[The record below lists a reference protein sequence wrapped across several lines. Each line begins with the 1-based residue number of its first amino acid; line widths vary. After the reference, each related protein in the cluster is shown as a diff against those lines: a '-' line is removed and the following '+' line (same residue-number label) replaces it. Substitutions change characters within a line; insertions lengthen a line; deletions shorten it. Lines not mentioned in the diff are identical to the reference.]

1 MTAGMGLAEQ
11 AGVEIASLVERV
23 RLSMVR
29 AETSGVGGGSGTIRD
44 ASGLI
49 VTNAHVAARDLLQV
63 TTLIAR
69 C

>member
-29 AETSGVGGGSGTIRD
+29 AETSGVGGGSGTIWD

-49 VTNAHVAARDLLQV
+49 VTN
-63 TTLIAR
+63 R
-69 C
+69 CLCRSGTNVFGPEK